1 MGCELT
7 AFVWIA
13 RPCVAH
19 CVVEMI
25 MKCLNVIRANP
36 SPFMLLRCIMRVNVI
51 HVDPL
56 PFHVLKL
63 HYVHRGEFFKK
74 GFHVLK

>member
-7 AFVWIA
+7 AIVWIA

-25 MKCLNVIRANP
+25 MKCMYVKRVNP
-36 SPFMLLRCIMRVNVI
+36 FPFNICLRYIMRECVMN
-51 HVDPL
+51 
-56 PFHVLKL
+56 
-63 HYVHRGEFFKK
+63 
-74 GFHVLK
+74 